1 MMKLSACDCNRGP
14 SIIWTIKPLWND
26 IWATS
31 FGVWPVSGIQKY
43 EVRHIDFVSTK
54 NRKVFK
60 NTEIQFATYDI
71 PFFDICKLQMQHNSD
86 DASSAV
92 GGWPTSDKENI
103 YKFTSGTFTPSS
115 AQPSSHTAALSIKI
129 NISTIKL
136 EIFPAWLL
144 PGCRM
149 SRQRHGI
156 YWSCPRDFFHN
167 AGMDVKLEHL
177 CKKSIT

>member
-1 MMKLSACDCNRGP
+1 MKLSACDCNRGP

-31 FGVWPVSGIQKY
+31 FGVWPVSGIQKH

-92 GGWPTSDKENI
+92 DGWPREVLMGVGDGVASVI
-103 YKFTSGTFTPSS
+103 MLTFTIL
-115 AQPSSHTAALSIKI
+115 AI
-129 NISTIKL
+129 
-136 EIFPAWLL
+136 
-144 PGCRM
+144 
-149 SRQRHGI
+149 
-156 YWSCPRDFFHN
+156 
-167 AGMDVKLEHL
+167 
-177 CKKSIT
+177 